1 MKDNIEEFIKDN
13 REELDIYEPREG
25 LWESIDEKLHKQREL
40 KRWKYYVAAA
50 CVLLAVSLAVW
61 LIPRQ
66 SNMSEQ
72 QIVNTPPVNPEVKQ
86 AEVYY
91 ASMIEEKRVELNR
104 YCNTQPHL
112 CDEFEKELDTLNKL
126 YGQLKHEYNTTASDK
141 EVVLQ
146 AMINNLQ
153 IQVQVLSQQLNII
166 QQIHTKTD
174 DKLNIL

>member
-1 MKDNIEEFIKDN
+1 MKDNIEQFIKDN
-13 REELDIYEPREG
+13 REELDMYEPREG
-25 LWESIDEKLHKQREL
+25 LWESIDEKLHKQKEL

-50 CVLLAVSLAVW
+50 CLLLAVSVAVW
-61 LIPRQ
+61 LVPKSGQ
-66 SNMSEQ
+66 DKLE
-72 QIVNTPPVNPEVKQ
+72 VAKAPVATPEVKQ

-104 YCNTQPHL
+104 YCDTKPHL
-112 CDEFEKELDTLNKL
+112 CVEFEKELDTLNRL
-126 YGQLKHEYNTTASDK
+126 YGQLKQEYNTTATDK

-153 IQVQVLSQQLNII
+153 VQVQVLSQQLHII

-174 DKLNIL
+174 DKVNVL